1 MKMKID
7 TQNIIYKFIKIIMT
21 LTILICVHSTSNF
34 NDELLNKSILSLV
47 NQTYKNFKTVIVLDE
62 CWDKTKEMV
71 SSSNY
76 ELDLTILSK
85 EKKQGLSYAK
95 NFGLYHI
102 DTEWVGFLDAD
113 DLFVPNKL
121 EEQVKYIENNNVDFL
136 GTKSWYI
143 DGLNETNLYTN
154 WYLTNEE
161 TPFCESH
168 EDIKNKIFESNVLT
182 HGSMLVRKECINKL
196 NGYQDVRGM
205 EDWDL
210 WKRGISNNFI
220 FHQLQDKL
228 YIYRRGTSVPI

>member
-1 MKMKID
+1 
-7 TQNIIYKFIKIIMT
+7 MT
-21 LTILICVHSTSNF
+21 LTILICVHSTNNF
-34 NDELLNKSILSLV
+34 NDELLNKSIQSLI

-62 CWDKTKEMV
+62 CWDKTKEMI
-71 SSSNY
+71 SSLNY
-76 ELDLTILSK
+76 DLDLTILTK

-113 DLFVPNKL
+113 DLYLPTKL

-143 DGLNETNLYTN
+143 NSNNEKILYPN
-154 WYLTNEE
+154 WYLNNEE

-168 EDIKNKIFESNVLT
+168 DDIKNKIFESNVLT
-182 HGSMLVRKECINKL
+182 HGSMLVRKECLNKL
-196 NGYQDVRGM
+196 NGYQDIRGM

-210 WKRGISNNFI
+210 WKRGVSNNFI

-228 YIYRRGTSVPI
+228 YIYRKGTSVPL

>member
-1 MKMKID
+1 
-7 TQNIIYKFIKIIMT
+7 MT
-21 LTILICVHSTSNF
+21 LTILICVHSTNNF
-34 NDELLNKSILSLV
+34 NDELLNKSIKSLV

-62 CWDKTKEMV
+62 CWEKTKEMI

-76 ELDLTILSK
+76 VLDLTILTK

-95 NFGLYHI
+95 NFGLFHI
-102 DTEWVGFLDAD
+102 DSEWVGFLDAD
-113 DLFVPNKL
+113 DLYLPTKL

-143 DGLNETNLYTN
+143 NGNNEKVLYPN
-154 WYLTNEE
+154 WYLNNEE

-168 EDIKNKIFESNVLT
+168 DDIKNKIFESNVLT
-182 HGSMLVRKECINKL
+182 HGSMLVRKECLNKL

-210 WKRGISNNFI
+210 WKRGVSNNFI

-228 YIYRRGTSVPI
+228 YIYRRGTSVPL

>member
-1 MKMKID
+1 
-7 TQNIIYKFIKIIMT
+7 MT

-34 NDELLNKSILSLV
+34 NDELLNKAIQSLV
-47 NQTYKNFKTVIVLDE
+47 NQTYKNFKTVIVLDQ
-62 CWDKTKEMV
+62 CWDKTKEMI

-76 ELDLTILSK
+76 DLDLTILTK

-95 NFGLYHI
+95 NYGLYHI
-102 DTEWVGFLDAD
+102 NTEWVGFLDAD
-113 DLFVPNKL
+113 DLYVPNKL

-143 DGLNETNLYTN
+143 NGNNEDVLYTN
-154 WYLTNEE
+154 WYLDYTE
-161 TPFCESH
+161 TPIYETH
-168 EDIKNKIFESNVLT
+168 DEIKSEIFNSNVLT

-210 WKRGISNNFI
+210 WKRGISSNFI

-228 YIYRRGTSVPI
+228 YIYRRGTSVPL